1 MTTPKTKRD
10 RAAGRNHRHT
20 AIQTIIDNHDQ
31 VRADIDSLD
40 NSVACLQDEL
50 CETRRLTDHLNGRV
64 AQHTKD
70 VNANVGFAMQC
81 IVENERKIAE
91 IEPTLAIIK
100 EVTERQMPI
109 NAKQVTINKMTH
121 GVQKDHQEA
130 IVQLNRYTKQL
141 HAKQTNLNHDL
152 TIARAD
158 LAEMEK
164 KFITLAWIN
173 LGIWVAAAL
182 TILILL
188 LLI

>member
-1 MTTPKTKRD
+1 MTAPNSKTKRD

-40 NSVACLQDEL
+40 NSIACLQDEV
-50 CETRRLTDHLNGRV
+50 CENRRLTDHLNGRV

-81 IVENERKIAE
+81 IVENERK
-91 IEPTLAIIK
+91 L
-100 EVTERQMPI
+100 TE
-109 NAKQVTINKMTH
+109 T
-121 GVQKDHQEA
+121 EA
-130 IVQLNRYTKQL
+130 AVGILQGAGKNQGKALVQLDRYTKRL
-141 HAKQTNLNHDL
+141 HAKQTSLNHDL
-152 TIARAD
+152 TITRIDIAD
-158 LAEMEK
+158 MEK

-188 LLI
+188 LI

>member
-1 MTTPKTKRD
+1 MTATNPKTKRD
-10 RAAGRNHRHT
+10 RAAGRTHRHT

-40 NSVACLQDEL
+40 NSVAVLQDEV
-50 CETRRLTDHLNGRV
+50 CESRRLTDHLNGRV

-81 IVENERKIAE
+81 VVENERKLTETECAVGILQGASKNQGKA
-91 IEPTLAIIK
+91 LA
-100 EVTERQMPI
+100 
-109 NAKQVTINKMTH
+109 
-121 GVQKDHQEA
+121 
-130 IVQLNRYTKQL
+130 QLDRYTKRL

-152 TIARAD
+152 TITRID
-158 LAEMEK
+158 IEDMEK

-173 LGIWVAAAL
+173 LGLWVAAAL
-182 TILILL
+182 TIFILL

>member
-10 RAAGRNHRHT
+10 RAAGRAHRHT

-50 CETRRLTDHLNGRV
+50 CESRRLTDHLNGRV

-81 IVENERKIAE
+81 IVENERKLTETECAVGILQGAGKNQGKA
-91 IEPTLAIIK
+91 LA
-100 EVTERQMPI
+100 
-109 NAKQVTINKMTH
+109 
-121 GVQKDHQEA
+121 
-130 IVQLNRYTKQL
+130 QLDRYTKRL

-152 TIARAD
+152 TLARAEVRAD

-164 KFITLAWIN
+164 KFITLAWLN
-173 LGIWVAAAL
+173 LGIWLAAAL

-188 LLI
+188 LI

>member
-1 MTTPKTKRD
+1 MTASNPKTKRD
-10 RAAGRNHRHT
+10 RAAGRHHRHT

-81 IVENERKIAE
+81 IVETERK
-91 IEPTLAIIK
+91 L
-100 EVTERQMPI
+100 TETECAVGILQG
-109 NAKQVTINKMTH
+109 A
-121 GVQKDHQEA
+121 GKDQRTA
-130 IVQLNRYTKQL
+130 LSQLNRYTKRL

-152 TIARAD
+152 TLVRTEVRAD

-173 LGIWVAAAL
+173 LGIWLAAAL
-182 TILILL
+182 TIFILL
-188 LLI
+188 II

>member
-1 MTTPKTKRD
+1 MTATNPKTKRD
-10 RAAGRNHRHT
+10 RAAGRHHRHT

-50 CETRRLTDHLNGRV
+50 CETRRLTDHLNARV

-81 IVENERKIAE
+81 IVETERKLTETECAVGILQGAGKDQRKA
-91 IEPTLAIIK
+91 LA
-100 EVTERQMPI
+100 
-109 NAKQVTINKMTH
+109 
-121 GVQKDHQEA
+121 
-130 IVQLNRYTKQL
+130 QLDRYTKRL
-141 HAKQTNLNHDL
+141 HAKQTSMNHDL
-152 TIARAD
+152 TLVRTEVRAD

-173 LGIWVAAAL
+173 LGIWLAAAL

-188 LLI
+188 LI

>member
-10 RAAGRNHRHT
+10 RAAGRRHRHT

-81 IVENERKIAE
+81 IVETERKLTETECAVGILQGAGKDQCKA
-91 IEPTLAIIK
+91 LA
-100 EVTERQMPI
+100 
-109 NAKQVTINKMTH
+109 
-121 GVQKDHQEA
+121 
-130 IVQLNRYTKQL
+130 QLDRYTKRL
-141 HAKQTNLNHDL
+141 HAKQTDLNRELNLTRAAVDEV
-152 TIARAD
+152 RAD
-158 LAEMEK
+158 LMW
-164 KFITLAWIN
+164 F
-173 LGIWVAAAL
+173 GR
-182 TILILL
+182 
-188 LLI
+188 LLIGLAASTTLGYIILFLIVIVK

>member
-20 AIQTIIDNHDQ
+20 AIQTIIDNHNQ
-31 VRADIDSLD
+31 VRTDIDSLD
-40 NSVACLQDEL
+40 NSVASLQDEL

-64 AQHTKD
+64 AQHAKD

-81 IVENERKIAE
+81 IVETERKLTETECAVGILQGAGKDQRKA
-91 IEPTLAIIK
+91 LA
-100 EVTERQMPI
+100 
-109 NAKQVTINKMTH
+109 
-121 GVQKDHQEA
+121 
-130 IVQLNRYTKQL
+130 QLNRYTKQL

-158 LAEMEK
+158 LAIARANLAEMEK

-173 LGIWVAAAL
+173 LGIWLIAAL

-188 LLI
+188 LI

>member
-1 MTTPKTKRD
+1 MTNLGTAKTKRD
-10 RAAGRNHRHT
+10 RAAGRRHRHT
-20 AIQTIIDNHDQ
+20 AIQTIIDNHNQ

-40 NSVACLQDEL
+40 NSVACLQDEV
-50 CETRRLTDHLNGRV
+50 CESRRLTDHLNGRV

-81 IVENERKIAE
+81 IVETERKLTETECAVGILQGAGKDQRKA
-91 IEPTLAIIK
+91 LA
-100 EVTERQMPI
+100 
-109 NAKQVTINKMTH
+109 
-121 GVQKDHQEA
+121 
-130 IVQLNRYTKQL
+130 QLNRYTKQL

-152 TIARAD
+152 TLARAEVRAD

-173 LGIWVAAAL
+173 LGIWLAAAL

-188 LLI
+188 LI